1 MCIMFCRAF
10 CACLERGADEEEAHQ
25 AALAAERGPAEGVPV
40 AADVQAPV
48 VGEKIDR

>member
-25 AALAAERGPAEGVPV
+25 AAMRGEQAVEGVPV
-40 AADVQAPV
+40 AADVHAPV

>member
-1 MCIMFCRAF
+1 MFCRAF

-25 AALAAERGPAEGVPV
+25 AALAAERAGPAEGVPV